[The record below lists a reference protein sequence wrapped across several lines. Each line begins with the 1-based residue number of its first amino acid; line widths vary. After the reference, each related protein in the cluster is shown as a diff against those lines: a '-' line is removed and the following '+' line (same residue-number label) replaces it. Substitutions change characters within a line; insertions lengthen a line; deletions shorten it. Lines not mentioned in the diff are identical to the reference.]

1 MRDDDTANRQLIDG
15 AVTDITA
22 CKHRDAES
30 AWLAQF
36 PGANPNPVLR
46 IDRDGILLYC
56 NKASG
61 PLLETWGCRKRDAC
75 RPAGAKSCSMRSTP
89 TASSGPN
96 AVETT
101 FPRVAVSTSFVGL
114 VLRAIRSDIPANA
127 GGSTWSNRVRIP
139 AAQSGSSRQ
148 PLVAGF

>member
-61 PLLETWGCRKRDAC
+61 PLLETWGCRKRERVPARWRQVVLDALNSHSVQRAEC
-75 RPAGAKSCSMRSTP
+75 R
-89 TASSGPN
+89 
-96 AVETT
+96 
-101 FPRVAVSTSFVGL
+101 
-114 VLRAIRSDIPANA
+114 
-127 GGSTWSNRVRIP
+127 
-139 AAQSGSSRQ
+139 
-148 PLVAGF
+148 